1 MARYTIHRF
10 EGTAWAVLED
20 EQGKT
25 FLVPRRWLP
34 TNARESDVVVE
45 TDQAPENDTVSL
57 NLQLDPAAREE
68 RLAKLKAQRDR
79 LPQGPNGDLKL

>member
-1 MARYTIHRF
+1 MPHYTIDRF
-10 EGTAWAVLED
+10 EGTSWAVLED

-34 TNARESDVVVE
+34 TQAREGDVVVE
-45 TDQAPENDTVSL
+45 TAQPPDNDTVSL
-57 NLQLDPAAREE
+57 SLQLDPAAREE
-68 RLAKLKAQRDR
+68 RLAKLKAQRDQ